1 MEKEEKKE
9 PQKCQ
14 KKADRKADELSRKLS
29 ECEERITSLEAEAK
43 TKEEELKKAKDD
55 NIRIYAEFD
64 TWRRRTAKEIL
75 DSKSAGALDVIEGL
89 LPTLDDC
96 ERALK
101 VLSES
106 EDSAAAKE
114 GVELIYNKLT
124 AFLKTKGVEPIDALG
139 KPFDTDFHEAV
150 AQFPAPDEEA
160 KGKVFDV
167 TKTGYTMGGKVIRFA
182 QVVVGI

>member
-1 MEKEEKKE
+1 MEKEEKKGA
-9 PQKCQ
+9 QKKTE
-14 KKADRKADELSRKLS
+14 KKADDAVRKLN
-29 ECEERITSLEAEAK
+29 ELEERISTLEAEAR
-43 TKEEELKKAKDD
+43 TRDEELAKSKDE

-75 DSKSAGALDVIEGL
+75 DSKNAGALDVIEGL

-106 EDSAAAKE
+106 EDSSAAKE
-114 GVELIYNKLT
+114 GVELIHNKLL
-124 AFLKTKGVEPIDALG
+124 AFLKSKGVEPIDALG

>member
-9 PQKCQ
+9 TPKAS
-14 KKADRKADELSRKLS
+14 KKADKVSAL
-29 ECEERITSLEAEAK
+29 EEKITTLEADVKAR
-43 TKEEELKKAKDD
+43 EEELQKAKDD

-75 DSKSAGALDVIEGL
+75 DSKSAGALDIIEGL

-114 GVELIYNKLT
+114 GVELIYNKML
-124 AFLKTKGVEPIDALG
+124 AFLKSKGVEPIDALG

-150 AQFPAPDEEA
+150 AQFPAPGEDA